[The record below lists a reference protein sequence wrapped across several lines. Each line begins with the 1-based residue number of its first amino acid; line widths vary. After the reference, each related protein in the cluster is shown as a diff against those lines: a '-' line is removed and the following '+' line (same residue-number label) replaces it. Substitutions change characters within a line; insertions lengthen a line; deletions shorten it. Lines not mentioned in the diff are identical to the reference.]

1 MLVLKLQLAFRE
13 PARGF
18 YVYVDCS
25 LNLRIFL
32 HMQTSQIWQVHTQHH
47 ETIWQV
53 CQSYWQLTK
62 PRIIPL
68 LLIETAASMLVASQG
83 EVSPVLLIVT
93 LLTGALAAASAQAI
107 NCIYDRDIDFDME
120 RTRHRPIPSGR
131 VQLRDA
137 LIFAVALAALAF
149 CVQAWVANVLSAVL
163 EMAGLAVYVGVY
175 THWLKRSSTQNI
187 VIGGAAGAIPPLVG
201 WAAVTGELSWAAWLF
216 FAIVFIWTPPHFW
229 ALALVIQDDYA
240 KVGVPMLPVIVG
252 DQATARQIW
261 RYTLLLVP
269 ITLMMTVPLQATG
282 LFYIAVAIYLGSL
295 FIQKAWALLQSPSDR
310 DLARSLFKFS
320 ILYMMA
326 LSASMVIDSLPVTR
340 GTVAVLMSQLAGI
353 VNTLGLPIIS

>member
-1 MLVLKLQLAFRE
+1 
-13 PARGF
+13 
-18 YVYVDCS
+18 
-25 LNLRIFL
+25 
-32 HMQTSQIWQVHTQHH
+32 MQTSTTWQSQTRHH
-47 ETIWQV
+47 ETAWQV
-53 CQSYWQLTK
+53 CRSYWQLTK

-68 LLIETAASMLVASQG
+68 LLIETAASMWVAAQG
-83 EVSPVLLIVT
+83 EVNPILLIVT
-93 LLTGALAAASAQAI
+93 LFTGALAAAAAQSI

-131 VQLRDA
+131 IQLRDA
-137 LIFAVALAALAF
+137 LIFALTLALIAFSLQAL
-149 CVQAWVANVLSAVL
+149 VANLLSAVL
-163 EMAGLAVYVGVY
+163 EMAGIVVYVGVY

-201 WAAVTGELSWAAWLF
+201 WAAVMGELSWAAWLF

-252 DQATARQIW
+252 DEATAKQIW
-261 RYTLLLVP
+261 AYTLALVP
-269 ITLMMTVPLQATG
+269 ITLMMTVPLKATG
-282 LFYIAVAIYLGSL
+282 VVYISIAIYLGSL
-295 FIQKAWALLQSPSDR
+295 FIKKAWALLQAPSDR

-326 LSASMVIDSLPVTR
+326 LSAGMVLDSLPITHSTLSAITDGVYNVV
-340 GTVAVLMSQLAGI
+340 GALMPLL
-353 VNTLGLPIIS
+353 LG